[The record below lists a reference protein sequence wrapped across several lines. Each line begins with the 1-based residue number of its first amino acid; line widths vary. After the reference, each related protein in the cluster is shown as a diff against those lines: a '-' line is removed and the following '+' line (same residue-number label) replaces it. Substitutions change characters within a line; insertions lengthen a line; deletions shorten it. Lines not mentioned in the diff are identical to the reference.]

1 MGQILARRQSP
12 VTLTV
17 LYFDGCP
24 HLARMDEGLGKALRR
39 IGRDET
45 VERQGVVISRCTG

>member
-17 LYFDGCP
+17 LYSDGCP
-24 HLARMDEGLGKALRR
+24 HLAGMDEGLGKALRR
-39 IGRDET
+39 IGRDDT
-45 VERQGVVISRCTG
+45 VERQGR